1 MTGFGRSEFKSAEGH
16 IRVEIKTVNHKFLE
30 ISARIPGHLTEFE
43 DLIRKSVGREIS
55 RGKVNLFI
63 SSPDPAVFSSR
74 LLLNENLARE
84 VAHKIG
90 RLKTL
95 LKLSVKDDSLILRE
109 VLRTPDL
116 FVKDASSGRRRLFS
130 KDLLRAVDLAL
141 ESLEQSRILEGKA
154 LGKDLRGRLAEIQ
167 KALRVIEKRLPAL
180 GREYK
185 KSLEGRLKE
194 FLPAKGGSAAGG
206 KNGEVDR
213 GRLTVEV
220 AQYLKNS
227 DISEEVTRLKSHLQ
241 AMGKTLW
248 ESGEVGRKV
257 DFIAQ
262 EMTREANTMGAKSG
276 DAAISARVI
285 QIKGT
290 IEKIREQAQNV
301 E

>member
-1 MTGFGRSEFKSAEGH
+1 MTGFGRSELKSAEGH

-30 ISARIPGHLTEFE
+30 ISSRIPGHLAEFE
-43 DLIRKSVGREIS
+43 DLIRKSVGRELT

-84 VAHKIG
+84 VAQKIN

-95 LKLSVKDDSLILRE
+95 LKLTVKDDNLILRE

-116 FVKDASSGRRRLFS
+116 FVKDATSARRQLFS
-130 KDLLRAVDLAL
+130 KELLRAITLAL
-141 ESLEQSRILEGKA
+141 ESLKKSRLLEGKA
-154 LGKDLRGRLAEIQ
+154 LEKDLRKRLAEIKKDLRG
-167 KALRVIEKRLPAL
+167 IEKRLPSLAK
-180 GREYK
+180 EYK

-194 FLPAKGGSAAGG
+194 FL

-220 AQYLKNS
+220 AQYLKNC

-241 AMGKTLW
+241 AMAKTLS
-248 ESGEVGRKV
+248 EGGETGRKI

-262 EMTREANTMGAKSG
+262 EMTRESNTMGAKTG
-276 DAAISARVI
+276 DAAISGHVI

>member
-1 MTGFGRSEFKSAEGH
+1 MTGFGRSELKSAEGH

-30 ISARIPGHLTEFE
+30 ISPRIPGHLAEFE
-43 DLIRKSVGREIS
+43 DLIRKSVGREIT

-84 VAHKIG
+84 VAQKIS

-130 KDLLRAVDLAL
+130 KELLRAVTLAL
-141 ESLEQSRILEGKA
+141 ESLKQSRLLEGKSLEKDLRNRLA
-154 LGKDLRGRLAEIQ
+154 EIKKDLRG
-167 KALRVIEKRLPAL
+167 IEKRLPSLA
-180 GREYK
+180 RAYK

-194 FLPAKGGSAAGG
+194 FL

-227 DISEEVTRLKSHLQ
+227 DISEEVTRLKSHFQ
-241 AMGKTLW
+241 AMEKTLS
-248 ESGEVGRKV
+248 EDGETGRKI

-262 EMTREANTMGAKSG
+262 EMSREANTMGAKSG
-276 DAAISARVI
+276 DAAISGRVI